1 MNKFGF
7 SLKITNWCNLK
18 CAHCSEFSSRNV
30 HANIMPIDDVEKYV
44 RQFRDINVPKY
55 NQLVFTGGESMAPY
69 SRGDYSYVPTCISI
83 AQQADF
89 VPYFKT
95 NGVWGADAKL
105 RNTILNDFADAAY
118 NQNKMMTLEISFD
131 EFHNNINQ
139 VCRIISNVA
148 DENYFARA
156 IRICLIGL
164 NTQQSKENFIRLLTM
179 LAMRN
184 KMKIIPDFKYN
195 KFTGYRDGA
204 NVGVNV
210 FFDFNTP
217 VFNIGRAARNKL
229 GQQDIDGMPT
239 AQYGNCFQIDNSGV
253 ATLNYKW
260 RTPVANQPVSVVL
273 NKLLSMMYNR
283 NK

>member
-18 CAHCSEFSSRNV
+18 CAHCSEFSSKNV
-30 HANIMPIDDVEKYV
+30 HANIMPIEDVQKYI

-69 SRGDYSYVPTCISI
+69 SRGDYSYVPACISI

-95 NGVWGADAKL
+95 NGIWGADAKL
-105 RNTILNDFADAAY
+105 RNVILNDFADAAY

-229 GQQDIDGMPT
+229 GRQDIIGLPD
-239 AQYGNCFQIDNSGV
+239 AEYGNCLQIDNSDT

-260 RTPVANQPVSVVL
+260 REKINNQSMDVVL
-273 NKLLSMMYNR
+273 KNLLYKMHQNNK
-283 NK
+283 